1 MSDVMNYA
9 SISQPMLDA
18 AQGGITQKTQGAD
31 ADVAFARF
39 EVGHQHADEKGGL
52 QLVDGTSNA
61 HGVANS
67 DDDVDSDDGS
77 DEDLIRAIDDEEQK
91 CAITTNVVDSIGGQR
106 QLEQA

>member
-1 MSDVMNYA
+1 M
-9 SISQPMLDA
+9 
-18 AQGGITQKTQGAD
+18 
-31 ADVAFARF
+31 
-39 EVGHQHADEKGGL
+39 GHQHADEKGGL